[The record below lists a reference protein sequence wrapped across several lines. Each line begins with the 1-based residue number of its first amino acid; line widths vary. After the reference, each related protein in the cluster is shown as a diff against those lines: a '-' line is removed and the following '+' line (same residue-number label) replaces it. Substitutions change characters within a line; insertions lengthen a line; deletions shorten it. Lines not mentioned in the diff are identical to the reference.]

1 MIIVILR
8 LSVPSEKRSD
18 TVRAI
23 RSIIGPTEA
32 QLDCTLCRVYS
43 QTENS
48 DSLVLLEEWKSQ
60 EGLEQHI
67 RSDDFRTI
75 LAVMDL
81 AIEPPEIKFVTASN
95 TAGME
100 LIEELRG

>member
-1 MIIVILR
+1 
-8 LSVPSEKRSD
+8 
-18 TVRAI
+18 
-23 RSIIGPTEA
+23 
-32 QLDCTLCRVYS
+32 VYS

-48 DSLVLLEEWKSQ
+48 DSLVLLEEWKSR